1 MVHWSSCVCVTC
13 LHSDTGWHAIC
24 HSLQYTIPSKCAQ
37 TLNPCFGLPQF
48 WHVQYE
54 ATSNTCALCFHQR
67 FQSNGSV
74 NTLGL
79 WPWTSVNTLV
89 FKYPQWDICTFFL
102 LYSRLYSFVITTV
115 FALLF
120 LKTVSVSFFQDTQ
133 HNSLVNT
140 KLNNP
145 WEFCLRLPLHPYQC
159 TNIIGLSSMISSVTV
174 RTSWCPKLHP
184 TRCHRSDS
192 WDPWWD
198 LWCDIILA
206 AGTFTARCLL
216 TLLVNFTST
225 SGKKNGY
232 LRHIYTTFILGTAL
246 QNCWLAGQ

>member
-1 MVHWSSCVCVTC
+1 MQYAIHCSIRFHQNVHKHWILALGYHSFDTC
-13 LHSDTGWHAIC
+13 STRPH
-24 HSLQYTIPSKCAQ
+24 Q
-37 TLNPCFGLPQF
+37 TLVPCVFINVFSQMDQLTHLASGLELRWIP
-48 WHVQYE
+48 WY
-54 ATSNTCALCFHQR
+54 SNTLNETFAL
-67 FQSNGSV
+67 
-74 NTLGL
+74 
-79 WPWTSVNTLV
+79 
-89 FKYPQWDICTFFL
+89 FFL

-225 SGKKNGY
+225 SGKKYGY